1 MAMPPV
7 DVLRGADVK
16 HVPEL
21 SPRRVLH
28 ALETQPCEAGGD
40 VRGVPGAQDSVQ
52 ESVSV
57 NAYKSKL

>member
-1 MAMPPV
+1 MPPAN
-7 DVLRGADVK
+7 VLRGADVK

-40 VRGVPGAQDSVQ
+40 VRGVPGFSSGKRFSERIQIV
-52 ESVSV
+52 
-57 NAYKSKL
+57 